1 VNGGAIPG
9 AANERELVARIA
21 ALLRDVAGED
31 EDWLAGIGPH
41 TRLDGDLLLES
52 VEFAELGDALARQ
65 YGERV
70 DLTGYV
76 AALTIDEIIAL
87 TVADVAAYVASQS
100 RSEQSPSEQRLSGQR
115 RSGQRPSEQHSGRSG
130 P

>member
-1 VNGGAIPG
+1 VSSGGAPG
-9 AANERELVARIA
+9 AADERELVARIA

-31 EDWLAGIGPH
+31 EHWLAGIGPH

-52 VEFAELGDALARQ
+52 VELAELGDALARR
-65 YGERV
+65 YGEHV
-70 DLTGYV
+70 DLVGHV

-87 TVADVAAYVASQS
+87 TVADVAAYVASQG
-100 RSEQSPSEQRLSGQR
+100 L
-115 RSGQRPSEQHSGRSG
+115 SEQHSSEQHRDSEQHAGRSG

>member
-1 VNGGAIPG
+1 VSSGGTPG
-9 AANERELVARIA
+9 AADERALVARIA

-31 EDWLAGIGPH
+31 EQWLAGIGPH

-52 VEFAELGDALARQ
+52 VELAELGDALARQ
-65 YGERV
+65 YGEHV
-70 DLTGYV
+70 DLAGYV

-100 RSEQSPSEQRLSGQR
+100 LSEQRGL
-115 RSGQRPSEQHSGRSG
+115 SEQHSARSG

>member
-1 VNGGAIPG
+1 VSGAPTAG
-9 AANERELVARIA
+9 AATGFEDRELVAQIA
-21 ALLRDVAGED
+21 ALLKDVVGED
-31 EDWLAGIGPH
+31 EQWLAGVGPR

-52 VEFAELGDALARQ
+52 VELAEFGEALAQR

-76 AALTIDEIIAL
+76 AALGIDEIIEL
-87 TVADVAAYVASQS
+87 TVADVAAYVASHGS
-100 RSEQSPSEQRLSGQR
+100 VEKYGAIEGRSAEAC
-115 RSGQRPSEQHSGRSG
+115 RSG